1 MQTPEEFLGA
11 LEMAYADANRDR
23 DACPSGTRII
33 INRGAQAAAALIRAR
48 DAEVRAEARAETL
61 AGFTEEWG
69 VDLTPQPGVP
79 DLGPPRPTDERQARQ
94 EHAVNQ
100 EWFDEGDEVWCSAY
114 AKSTL
119 VRRLVGPWQ
128 PVPQVEP

>member
-69 VDLTPQPGVP
+69 NTFD
-79 DLGPPRPTDERQARQ
+79 DYR
-94 EHAVNQ
+94 
-100 EWFDEGDEVWCSAY
+100 FDEQVVVYTGTREQVEGIA
-114 AKSTL
+114 AKGAGYL
-119 VRRLVGPWQ
+119 AARRLVGPWRR
-128 PVPQVEP
+128 VEP